1 MSESGFFESEAIV
14 GINGLTSYGGLGING
29 GSLNRTPVLPPE
41 IMPASRPSFVG
52 LVAYLALLSAGVLP
66 GNAEPSLSE
75 SIFSEATRAMAEAGT
90 PAGVDAD
97 RLWRER
103 QAGAELPGREEA
115 RTYAL
120 ELAECERL
128 AVELGTSPDLDDP
141 ATAELHVLLLNQDH
155 ALAAA
160 QPALVERFAAV
171 RAECVAKGYPR
182 EILDRHDAAVRDQLA
197 SHEMVLGMLGRLR
210 AAGADAKAR
219 TEALDLIVTWF
230 SQNPVTREVPLSG
243 DPEESSGHVEA
254 VSVVVDRAELDLSPA
269 GFALVPQAPGPMSLQ
284 SPPVPADL
292 AQTLEVQFT
301 AEITALATELDSS
314 PLKIFNW
321 VRTHIEF
328 DPYVGSRRGAAET
341 LRLRAGNDMD
351 QASLLISLLRA
362 SGFPARYV
370 VGMVEMPAA
379 AAANWL
385 GVEDP
390 FTAGSILTTAGL
402 EGVTITNGSEVD
414 AIRCRRVWV
423 EAHLPYSDYRGA
435 GAAAGEPLWIRLD
448 PAFKPTDLRL
458 GIDVVSESGFNP
470 DSFLSTY
477 FASTDL
483 QTVLGKFEQ
492 TLEASLAAM
501 DPPVALA
508 DNLLLRPPAPVDLP
522 WLPASLPNK
531 LLSVDTSFAE
541 IPANRRFSVRFRIS
555 GEGSTLDHTLALPS
569 IAGKQVTISYIG
581 ATQAD
586 RDLIAASGGLF
597 GVPQPWLV
605 QVVPQ
610 LRVDGCIIAT
620 GSGAVT
626 LGKVQSSQFYFTTP
640 FPNATTDSISNI
652 VIAGNYQG
660 NAIDTGRAVV
670 DPENRPLACPE
681 DFTGGM
687 LHRLGMLYLELN
699 DQADRH
705 TASLMQAVLWKGVS
719 NAILAQQVKVAY
731 SGSTPLTFDYAGLSV
746 DADRAGATSFSA
758 YGNDIRYAFGRIRGA
773 QSSQNE
779 NLVFEVNLGR
789 ESVSTIKILRLAGLL
804 GIPLFE
810 ITSANAATLIPQLNQ
825 SVSTKNSV
833 AAEVNAGKRVTIPR
847 DAFTYFDWS
856 GTGYIQL
863 DPVNGTGGYI
873 ISGGISGGATA
884 EEDDKKPGCEKVTS
898 VDIVPPAPG
907 NVYSSCQKE
916 PVEITVILTQYD
928 ENCDISGTRTV
939 KKTVSPSQVAPQT
952 YQFKFGSAGDCGC
965 SEQTV
970 TITIKETAAIFTDS
984 DKRRSIAGILE
995 IARNGS
1001 EDIRAQ
1007 APGATNAM
1015 WAAGG
1020 DITPSSQNGEDVTF
1034 NANVPNSVGFLPGAL
1049 LPIPA
1054 LFNMMFPNAP
1064 STIEATNLADTCGTS
1079 VQVFPFPENAFEFNV
1094 PLLSKKDRD
1103 DSADKLGT
1111 LKTLVEMVDK
1121 VEDISTAM
1129 QLYSEYLG
1137 APVVP
1142 KFTKSGAITIN
1153 DQIKEVSDSNR
1164 VEYVLAGGV
1173 KGEFALKGLIPV
1185 LTTTLAGVPP
1195 NLANAYIAIS
1205 YGGTLGASLVADI
1218 SYQRPGKF
1226 TKVSLAQA
1234 ELSGRVSVGLEAKA
1248 SLASGFAEVTA
1259 SATSGFGF
1267 KLPFG
1272 ASVSGSK
1279 LTVGGDL
1286 SFPVGGLV
1294 MTYQYGVVWGAWTV
1308 TDTWN
1313 AVPPVVFPSSGPIKI
1328 KGFEIDFG
1336 S

>member
-1 MSESGFFESEAIV
+1 
-14 GINGLTSYGGLGING
+14 
-29 GSLNRTPVLPPE
+29 
-41 IMPASRPSFVG
+41 MPASRPSFVG

-103 QAGAELPGREEA
+103 QAGAELPGREEP

-141 ATAELHVLLLNQDH
+141 ATAELYVLLLNQDH

-171 RAECVAKGYPR
+171 RADCVAKGYPR

-681 DFTGGM
+681 DFTGGI

-907 NVYSSCQKE
+907 NVYSSCQQQA
-916 PVEITVILTQYD
+916 VEITVQLAQYD

-939 KKTVSPSQVAPQT
+939 KKTIHPPSVKPQP
-952 YQFKFGSAGDCGC
+952 YEFKFGSPGDCGC
-965 SEQTV
+965 GEQTV
-970 TITIKETAAIFTDS
+970 TITIKQGAAVFTDS
-984 DKRRSIAGILE
+984 DGRQSIGGLLE
-995 IARNGS
+995 IAGTGS
-1001 EDIRAQ
+1001 ENIKAK
-1007 APGATNAM
+1007 APGVPTAQWSGSGGATPPSQTGEEVTFSAPIPDK
-1015 WAAGG
+1015 WPLLPAFFSIISPGP
-1020 DITPSSQNGEDVTF
+1020 PSSI
-1034 NANVPNSVGFLPGAL
+1034 A
-1049 LPIPA
+1049 
-1054 LFNMMFPNAP
+1054 
-1064 STIEATNLADTCGTS
+1064 ATNLDETCGTS
-1079 VQVFPFPENAFEFNV
+1079 TQIQAFPGNRFRFSYAIDA
-1094 PLLSKKDRD
+1094 KKREKV
-1103 DSADKLGT
+1103 DKNIGT
-1111 LKTLVEMVDK
+1111 LKTLIDMVDR
-1121 VEDISTAM
+1121 VQDIFAALELLAEAVNSPI
-1129 QLYSEYLG
+1129 SFKPKGEG
-1137 APVVP
+1137 AVII
-1142 KFTKSGAITIN
+1142 G
-1153 DQIKEVSDSNR
+1153 DQIKEDSKSNR
-1164 VEYVLAGGV
+1164 VEYVLELGVNGEYGVKVNIPVVTTALIGLPPPLAEAAIIIPAGGTV
-1173 KGEFALKGLIPV
+1173 
-1185 LTTTLAGVPP
+1185 
-1195 NLANAYIAIS
+1195 
-1205 YGGTLGASLVADI
+1205 GAKLVGDVAF
-1218 SYQRPGKF
+1218 QRPGKW
-1226 TKVSLAQA
+1226 TKVSIPQA
-1234 ELSGRVSVGLEAKA
+1234 ELVGRLFVGIGVRA
-1248 SLASGFAEVTA
+1248 SLASGFVELTAQGTTTA
-1259 SATSGFGF
+1259 SV
-1267 KLPFG
+1267 KVPFG
-1272 ASVSGSK
+1272 IHVNGSVLSADGQI
-1279 LTVGGDL
+1279 
-1286 SFPVGGLV
+1286 SFPMGGLLMEYKV
-1294 MTYQYGVVWGAWTV
+1294 GAAWGLWTV
-1308 TDTWN
+1308 SDQWE
-1313 AVPPVVFPSSGPIKI
+1313 VFKPTVYPKSGPIKF
-1328 KGFEIDFG
+1328 KVFELNLG